1 MLMSKLKRKNWIE
14 KSKIHN
20 SNFRLYKLY
29 KFYVA
34 GQNNKILYNFQCF
47 LRLMQIYRQIL

>member
-1 MLMSKLKRKNWIE
+1 MLMSKLKRENWIE
-14 KSKIHN
+14 KSKIH
-20 SNFRLYKLY
+20 FRLY

-34 GQNNKILYNFQCF
+34 GQNNKILYNFQRF

>member
-1 MLMSKLKRKNWIE
+1 MLMSKLKRENWIE

-20 SNFRLYKLY
+20 SNFTLY

-34 GQNNKILYNFQCF
+34 GQNNKIQFSMFFKIDANL
-47 LRLMQIYRQIL
+47 

>member
-20 SNFRLYKLY
+20 SNFRLY

>member
-1 MLMSKLKRKNWIE
+1 MLMSKLKRENWIE

-20 SNFRLYKLY
+20 SNFRLY

-34 GQNNKILYNFQCF
+34 GQNNKILYNFQRF